1 MDIESVEEATS
12 RLQTVTDNIQKL
24 LESEDGIATN
34 IMNEHR
40 SYNHHLH
47 PTMQI
52 FKPTT
57 QIYTKLLSKHSM
69 TNMEAVEKIIK
80 EEASFFGD
88 RGESAVEALWD
99 AEEDYENAIN
109 SFEKAFQWESSSST
123 EIISK
128 TGELAPIHASLTDV
142 RNPDRKLSL
151 GQLLDE
157 IDTPKCHLVLIR
169 YLR

>member
-1 MDIESVEEATS
+1 MVRPNEKYSQNVESSSKQRVA
-12 RLQTVTDNIQKL
+12 DMYCIL
-24 LESEDGIATN
+24 L
-34 IMNEHR
+34 
-40 SYNHHLH
+40 
-47 PTMQI
+47 
-52 FKPTT
+52 
-57 QIYTKLLSKHSM
+57 
-69 TNMEAVEKIIK
+69 
-80 EEASFFGD
+80 FFLVLFYLFS
-88 RGESAVEALWD
+88 GESAVEALWD

-157 IDTPKCHLVLIR
+157 IDTPKCHLVQ
-169 YLR
+169 

>member
-1 MDIESVEEATS
+1 MVPNEKYSQNVESSSKQRVA
-12 RLQTVTDNIQKL
+12 DMYCIL
-24 LESEDGIATN
+24 L
-34 IMNEHR
+34 
-40 SYNHHLH
+40 
-47 PTMQI
+47 
-52 FKPTT
+52 
-57 QIYTKLLSKHSM
+57 
-69 TNMEAVEKIIK
+69 
-80 EEASFFGD
+80 FFLVLFYLFS
-88 RGESAVEALWD
+88 GESAVEALWD

-157 IDTPKCHLVLIR
+157 IDTPKCHLVQ
-169 YLR
+169 